1 MKAKTLLAVIVPGIL
16 ILQACQHTEKKTKEM
31 QSATIDP
38 AIQDHV
44 ITDTT
49 ALNRGAD
56 ISVFMNE
63 AALGGM
69 KEIELGKIA
78 EKKSTNRLVRN
89 FAQTMVRDHSKIAA
103 RLKKLADGKRISLPT
118 ALPQADLA
126 HIEEMKNMPA
136 GEFEKHYIGMMVTDH
151 IKSLDLFKSATTSG
165 DTPLQNFAINTLRT
179 LEAHYKT
186 ATDLNDKLR
195 Q

>member
-1 MKAKTLLAVIVPGIL
+1 MKAKTLLAVILLGLSVF
-16 ILQACQHTEKKTKEM
+16 QACQNTNNSTKEA
-31 QSATIDP
+31 QQAAIDSAME
-38 AIQDHV
+38 DHV

-56 ISVFMNE
+56 MSVFMNE

-78 EKKSTNRLVRN
+78 EKKSTNRLVRS
-89 FAQTMVRDHSKIAA
+89 FATTVVKDHGKIAE
-103 RLKKLADGKRISLPT
+103 RLKKLAESKRMTLPSR
-118 ALPQADLA
+118 LPQADMA

-136 GEFEKHYIGMMVTDH
+136 NEFDKHYIRMMVTEH
-151 IKSLDLFKSATTSG
+151 IKALDLFKSATTSG
-165 DTPLQNFAINTLRT
+165 DTPLQNFAIRALRT

-186 ATDLNDKLR
+186 ATELSEKLR
-195 Q
+195 

>member
-1 MKAKTLLAVIVPGIL
+1 MKTKTLLAGIVLGFSV
-16 ILQACQHTEKKTKEM
+16 LQACQNTDKKTKEM
-31 QSATIDP
+31 QSATIDS
-38 AIQDHV
+38 AMEDHV

-56 ISVFMNE
+56 MSVFMNE

-78 EKKSTNRLVRN
+78 QEKSTNRMVKR
-89 FAQTMVRDHSKIAA
+89 FAQTVVKDHMKIAE
-103 RLKKLADGKRISLPT
+103 RLKKLADGKHMALPASLPAT
-118 ALPQADLA
+118 DLA
-126 HIEEMKNMPA
+126 HIEEMKKMSA
-136 GEFEKHYIGMMVTDH
+136 AEFDKHYIGMMVKDH

-165 DTPLQNFAINTLRT
+165 DTPLQNFAINALRT

-186 ATDLNDKLR
+186 ATDLDEKLR
-195 Q
+195 